1 MMRSAKISLTDGS
14 NPAAVLDVA
23 RTTLENK
30 GFKWIQTGN
39 ASAEAHEGG
48 KEITKRSSRKL
59 LLGLQVTASDL
70 VLEKRTNGA
79 EGFVVNMGA
88 TPAMR
93 TQRHFKKAR
102 HSVEDALKS
111 AGLA

>member
-1 MMRSAKISLTDGS
+1 MSSSKISLANDS
-14 NPAAVLDVA
+14 NPSTVLDVA
-23 RTTLENK
+23 RSTLEKK
-30 GFKWIQTGN
+30 GFKWIQTGD

-48 KEITKRSSRKL
+48 KEITKKRSRKL
-59 LLGLQVTASDL
+59 LLGLQVTGSDL

-79 EGFVVNMGA
+79 EGFAVNMGA

-93 TQRHFKKAR
+93 TRRHFRKAR